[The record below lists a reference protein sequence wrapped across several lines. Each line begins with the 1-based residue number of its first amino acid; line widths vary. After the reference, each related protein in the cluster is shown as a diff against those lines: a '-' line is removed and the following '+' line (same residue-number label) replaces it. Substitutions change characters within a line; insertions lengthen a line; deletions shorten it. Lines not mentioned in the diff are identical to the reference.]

1 MHERPVPQKKTEMR
15 AMELIRLIVK
25 GYLEGGGGGDWRFCL
40 LATAILVDI
49 AKNCMTK
56 GDTIG

>member
-1 MHERPVPQKKTEMR
+1 
-15 AMELIRLIVK
+15 MELIRLIVK